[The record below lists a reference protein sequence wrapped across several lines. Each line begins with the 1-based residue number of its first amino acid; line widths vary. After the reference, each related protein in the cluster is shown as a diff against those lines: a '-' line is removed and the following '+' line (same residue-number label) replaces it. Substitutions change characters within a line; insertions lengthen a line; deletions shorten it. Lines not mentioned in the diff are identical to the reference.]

1 MTLEQLYQQ
10 AGGSCAETLRR
21 IPSEAMLRRF
31 ILKFQDDPAYKL
43 LCDSVQAQDWA
54 TAFRAAHTM
63 KGVAQNLGFDGL
75 YRSSAE
81 LTEHLRGEKPLTE
94 PALLDAVTADYQ
106 ALLAA
111 ISQLEQ

>member
-1 MTLEQLYQQ
+1 MTLDELYQR

-21 IPSEAMLRRF
+21 IPNEAMLLRF
-31 ILKFQDDPAYKL
+31 ILKFRDDPTYRQ
-43 LCDSVQAQDWA
+43 LCDSIQAQDWE
-54 TAFRAAHTM
+54 TAFRAAHTL

-75 YRSSAE
+75 YRSSSA

-106 ALLAA
+106 SLLADIA
-111 ISQLEQ
+111 QV